1 MDKPKTKWVSVP
13 INKEEFIARGNSERD
28 WKQYLINQ
36 EQNGW
41 TAFVRREVEVLDE
54 GQ

>member
-13 INKEEFIARGNSERD
+13 INKEEFLALGNSVRD

-36 EQNGW
+36 EQNGY
-41 TAFVRREVEVLDE
+41 TAFVRMEVEV
-54 GQ
+54 